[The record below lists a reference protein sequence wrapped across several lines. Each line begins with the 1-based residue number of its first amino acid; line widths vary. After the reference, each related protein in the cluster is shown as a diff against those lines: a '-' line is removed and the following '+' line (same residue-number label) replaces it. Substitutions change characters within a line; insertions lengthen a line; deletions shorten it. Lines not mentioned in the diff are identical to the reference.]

1 MWEMIQQFVMVRIG
15 MLISSSYVSVVF
27 WWMVMMILLMYMIGV
42 VISMV
47 VVIWIRNR
55 ICWMLLV
62 LWVNNVGVLN
72 WVVLCFEKV
81 MMCLNIVE
89 CRLWLK
95 FVLVWEFRQIVL
107 IVYSICNLVILSI
120 IVFSCMMV
128 VVLFLVM
135 LLLMIVVLIVGRY
148 SEVRVL
154 ISCSII
160 SIVISWWY
168 GWMCWCSRVRSIG

>member
-1 MWEMIQQFVMVRIG
+1 MVRIG

-95 FVLVWEFRQIVL
+95 FVLVWEFR
-107 IVYSICNLVILSI
+107 
-120 IVFSCMMV
+120 
-128 VVLFLVM
+128 
-135 LLLMIVVLIVGRY
+135 
-148 SEVRVL
+148 
-154 ISCSII
+154 
-160 SIVISWWY
+160 
-168 GWMCWCSRVRSIG
+168 